1 MKNNPGNCGNPANRW
16 VILAA
21 TVPILALVMGQ
32 LVNGLSVYF
41 IPLEA
46 EFGWARGDIALI
58 NSLGLVGLAFGSIL
72 MGFAADRFGVRRI
85 AFLGIAVTG
94 VATIAA
100 SRADSLW
107 QLYLLF
113 FFAGVLGGG
122 AISAPLMAL
131 VGSWFTRRAGL
142 AIGIAAAAQALGQ
155 GGMPFSG
162 ALLIETLGWRDSL
175 AIQGMLTLVVGL
187 PLAWFLRSPPDV
199 VSGPARLSHESP
211 TGLPNAIVVSWI
223 SVAVLFCCATMSVPL
238 MHLVP
243 LAQERGLTTTDAG
256 GVLFLMLLVAIVGR
270 AAFGQIAD
278 MIGALPAWILAS
290 GWQTLFVFGFTM
302 VDGLREFYIY
312 AMIYGFGYAGVMTCV
327 LVTVRNLAAPAR
339 RASSMGVVLAFGYMG
354 HGLGGWQGGFF
365 YDLTSAYTW
374 TYANAV
380 ISGFINLAIV
390 GALWWTLTRPG
401 QPEPEGRLSQ

>member
-1 MKNNPGNCGNPANRW
+1 L
-16 VILAA
+16 ILAA
-21 TVPILALVMGQ
+21 TVPFLALVMGQ

-85 AFLGIAVTG
+85 AFLGIVVPG
-94 VATIAA
+94 VAAIAA

-107 QLYLLF
+107 PLYVLF

-187 PLAWFLRSPPDV
+187 PLAWFLRSPPNVD
-199 VSGPARLSHESP
+199 
-211 TGLPNAIVVSWI
+211 
-223 SVAVLFCCATMSVPL
+223 
-238 MHLVP
+238 
-243 LAQERGLTTTDAG
+243 
-256 GVLFLMLLVAIVGR
+256 
-270 AAFGQIAD
+270 
-278 MIGALPAWILAS
+278 IGARMPVA
-290 GWQTLFVFGFTM
+290 
-302 VDGLREFYIY
+302 
-312 AMIYGFGYAGVMTCV
+312 
-327 LVTVRNLAAPAR
+327 
-339 RASSMGVVLAFGYMG
+339 
-354 HGLGGWQGGFF
+354 
-365 YDLTSAYTW
+365 
-374 TYANAV
+374 
-380 ISGFINLAIV
+380 
-390 GALWWTLTRPG
+390 
-401 QPEPEGRLSQ
+401 

>member
-1 MKNNPGNCGNPANRW
+1 MQNNPLNGGVPANRW

-41 IPLEA
+41 VPLEA
-46 EFGWARGDIALI
+46 EFGSTRGDIALI

-94 VATIAA
+94 TATLAA
-100 SRADSLW
+100 SQASDLW
-107 QLYLLF
+107 QLYALF
-113 FFAGVLGGG
+113 FLAGLLGGG

-131 VGSWFTRRAGL
+131 VGSWFTRGAGL

-162 ALLIETLGWRDSL
+162 ALLIETIGWRGSL
-175 AIQGMLTLVVGL
+175 ATQGMLTLVVGL
-187 PLAWFLRSPPDV
+187 PLAWFLRSPPV
-199 VSGPARLSHESP
+199 TESAPAQLSHESP
-211 TGLPNAIVVSWI
+211 TGLPNAVVVAWI
-223 SVAVLFCCATMSVPL
+223 SVAVIFCCTTMSVPL

-243 LAQERGLTTTDAG
+243 LAQERGMTTTDAG
-256 GVLFLMLLVAIVGR
+256 SVLFLMLVVAIAGR
-270 AAFGQIAD
+270 AVFGQIAD
-278 MIGALPAWILAS
+278 MIGALPTWILAS
-290 GWQTLFVFGFTM
+290 GWQTLLVFGFTM
-302 VDGLREFYIY
+302 ITEQREFYIY
-312 AMIYGFGYAGVMTCV
+312 AVIYGFGYAGVMTAV

-339 RASSMGVVLAFGYMG
+339 RASSMGIVLAFGYMG

-374 TYANAV
+374 TYANAA

-390 GALWWTLTRPG
+390 CALWWTITRR
-401 QPEPEGRLSQ
+401 GRLSVV

>member
-1 MKNNPGNCGNPANRW
+1 MQNNPLNGGVPANRW

-41 IPLEA
+41 VPLEA
-46 EFGWARGDIALI
+46 EFGSTRGDIALI

-94 VATIAA
+94 TATLAA
-100 SRADSLW
+100 SQASDLW
-107 QLYLLF
+107 QLYALF
-113 FFAGVLGGG
+113 FLAGLLGGG

-131 VGSWFTRRAGL
+131 VGSWFTRGAGL

-162 ALLIETLGWRDSL
+162 ALLIETIGWRGSL
-175 AIQGMLTLVVGL
+175 ATQGMLTLVVGL
-187 PLAWFLRSPPDV
+187 PLAWFLRSPPV
-199 VSGPARLSHESP
+199 TESGPTQLSNESP
-211 TGLPNAIVVSWI
+211 TGLPNAVVVAWI
-223 SVAVLFCCATMSVPL
+223 SVAVIFCCTTMSVPL

-243 LAQERGLTTTDAG
+243 LAQERGMTSSDAG
-256 GVLFLMLLVAIVGR
+256 SVLFLMLLVAIAGR
-270 AAFGQIAD
+270 AVFGQIAD
-278 MIGALPAWILAS
+278 MIGALPTWILAS
-290 GWQTLFVFGFTM
+290 GWQTLLVFGFTM
-302 VDGLREFYIY
+302 ITEQREFYIY
-312 AMIYGFGYAGVMTCV
+312 AVIYGFGYAGVMTAV

-339 RASSMGVVLAFGYMG
+339 CASSMGIVLAFGYMG

-365 YDLTSAYTW
+365 YDMTSAYTW
-374 TYANAV
+374 TYANAA

-390 GALWWTLTRPG
+390 CALWWTITRR
-401 QPEPEGRLSQ
+401 GRLSVV

>member
-1 MKNNPGNCGNPANRW
+1 MQNNPHNGGDSASRW

-41 IPLEA
+41 VPLET

-58 NSLGLVGLAFGSIL
+58 NSLGLVGLAIGSIL
-72 MGFAADRFGVRRI
+72 MGFAADRFGVQRI
-85 AFLGIAVTG
+85 AFLGIVVTG
-94 VATIAA
+94 IATLAA
-100 SRADSLW
+100 SRASDLW
-107 QLYLLF
+107 QLYALF
-113 FFAGVLGGG
+113 FVAGVLGGG
-122 AISAPLMAL
+122 AISAPLTAL

-162 ALLIETLGWRDSL
+162 ALLIESLGWRGSL
-175 AIQGMLTLVVGL
+175 ATQGMLTLVIGL
-187 PLAWFLRSPPDV
+187 PLVWFLRSPPAA
-199 VSGPARLSHESP
+199 VSGPAQLSHESP
-211 TGLPNAIVVSWI
+211 TGLPNVVVVAWI
-223 SVAVLFCCATMSVPL
+223 SVGVVFCCTTMSVPL

-243 LAQERGLTTTDAG
+243 MAQERGLTSTDAG
-256 GVLFLMLLVAIVGR
+256 GVLFLMLVVAIAGR
-270 AAFGQIAD
+270 AVFGQIAD
-278 MIGALPAWILAS
+278 MIGALPTWILTS
-290 GWQTLFVFGFTM
+290 SWQTLLVFGFTM
-302 VDGLREFYIY
+302 MDEPREFYIY
-312 AMIYGFGYAGVMTCV
+312 AVVYGFGYAGVMTSV

-339 RASSMGVVLAFGYMG
+339 RASSMGIVLAFGYMG

-380 ISGFINLAIV
+380 ISGFINIAII
-390 GALWWTLTRPG
+390 GALWWTVTRRG
-401 QPEPEGRLSQ
+401 QPAVA

>member
-1 MKNNPGNCGNPANRW
+1 MQKIPRNSGDSASRW

-41 IPLEA
+41 VPLEA

-58 NSLGLVGLAFGSIL
+58 NSLGLVGLAIGSIL

-85 AFLGIAVTG
+85 AFLGIVVTG
-94 VATIAA
+94 VAALVA
-100 SRADSLW
+100 SRASDLW

-113 FFAGVLGGG
+113 FLAGLLGGG
-122 AISAPLMAL
+122 AISAPLTAL
-131 VGSWFTRRAGL
+131 VGSWFTRGAGL

-162 ALLIETLGWRDSL
+162 ALLIESFGWRSSL
-175 AIQGMLTLVVGL
+175 ATQGMLTLVIGL
-187 PLAWFLRSPPDV
+187 PLAWFLRSPPAA
-199 VSGPARLSHESP
+199 VSGPAHLSHESP
-211 TGLPNAIVVSWI
+211 TGLPNTVVVAWI
-223 SVAVLFCCATMSVPL
+223 SVAVLFCCTTMSVPL

-243 LAQERGLTTTDAG
+243 LAQERGLSATDAG
-256 GVLFLMLLVAIVGR
+256 SVLFLMLMVAIAGR

-278 MIGALPAWILAS
+278 MIGALPTWILAS
-290 GWQTLFVFGFTM
+290 SWQTLLVFGFM
-302 VDGLREFYIY
+302 MMDGLKEYYVY
-312 AMIYGFGYAGVMTCV
+312 AVIYGFGYAGVMTAV

-339 RASSMGVVLAFGYMG
+339 RASSMGIVMAFGYLG

-374 TYANAV
+374 TYVNAV
-380 ISGFINLAIV
+380 IAGFINIAIL
-390 GALWWTLTRPG
+390 GALWWTITRRG
-401 QPEPEGRLSQ
+401 QPDVA

>member
-1 MKNNPGNCGNPANRW
+1 MQSNPRDDDNLTRRW
-16 VILAA
+16 LILAA

-41 IPLEA
+41 VPLEA

-58 NSLGLVGLAFGSIL
+58 NSLGLVGLALGSIF
-72 MGFAADRFGVRRI
+72 MGFAADRFSVRRI
-85 AFLGIAVTG
+85 AFLGVAVTG
-94 VATIAA
+94 LAAIAA
-100 SRADSLW
+100 SRANDLW

-113 FFAGVLGGG
+113 FIAGLLGGG
-122 AISAPLMAL
+122 AILAPLMAL
-131 VGSWFTRRAGL
+131 VGSWFTRGAGL

-155 GGMPFSG
+155 GGMPFTG
-162 ALLIETLGWRDSL
+162 ALLIETFGWRSSL
-175 AIQGMLTLVVGL
+175 ATQGILTLVIGL
-187 PLAWFLRSPPDV
+187 PLAWFLSSPPAA

-211 TGLPNAIVVSWI
+211 TGLPNAVVVAWI
-223 SVAVLFCCATMSVPL
+223 SVAVIFCCTTMSVPL

-243 LAQERGLTTTDAG
+243 LAQAHGLTATDAG
-256 GVLFLMLLVAIVGR
+256 AVLFLMLVVAIAGR
-270 AAFGQIAD
+270 AAFGQITD

-290 GWQTLFVFGFTM
+290 AWQTLLVFGFTM
-302 VDGLREFYIY
+302 IDGLTEFYIY
-312 AMIYGFGYAGVMTCV
+312 AVIYGFGYAGVMTSV

-339 RASSMGVVLAFGYMG
+339 RASSMGIVLAFAFMG

-380 ISGFINLAIV
+380 IAGIINLAIIS
-390 GALWWTLTRPG
+390 ALWWTVSRRG
-401 QPEPEGRLSQ
+401 QLSIA